1 VFSFAIA
8 YIIAI
13 ASLARKAAKPTCK
26 SHHRKIVIFGTD
38 TDPKKH
44 SSIVESCGGCVT
56 KPLPLINA
64 AACVFP
70 EEDQAMALLKRHGE
84 VKWIEDDT
92 VFAIVGIPVPH
103 VKECTR
109 CFGGKGP
116 GFSTQETP
124 WGVARIGA
132 PSAWAHVTGKGVRV
146 GVVDTGVNMSHL
158 DLAGNVKAGFDAIS
172 ETEGVED
179 DNGHGTHVAGIIA
192 AADNGFGVV
201 GVAPEAHIYAAKS
214 FDSKGKGMAS
224 DIIQGIAWC
233 MEQGVRVI
241 NMSFGTVD
249 SGKALELA
257 ISKAAE
263 AGILLVA
270 ASGNTGGQNS
280 VLYPARDPH
289 VVAVAASTK
298 DDQIAAFSSSGPE
311 VDITGPG
318 TDVYSTYT
326 GQRYKTLSGTSM
338 ACPHV
343 TGVAALVLS
352 GVPDLSAKEVE
363 GLICETATVITGF
376 PREQQ
381 GAGLVSAGA
390 AVASVIKNRL

>member
-1 VFSFAIA
+1 MFSVVIA
-8 YIIAI
+8 YVIAL
-13 ASLARKAAKPTCK
+13 ASLARRAVKPTDD
-26 SHHRKIVIFGTD
+26 SHHRKIVIFDAD
-38 TDPKKH
+38 TDLKEH
-44 SSIVESCGGCVT
+44 NSIVKSCGGCV
-56 KPLPLINA
+56 KKALPLINA

-70 EEDQAMALLKRHGE
+70 EEDQAMALLARHGE

-92 VFAIVGIPVPH
+92 VFAIVDTPAPNAREYV
-103 VKECTR
+103 R
-109 CFGGKGP
+109 CFGVRRP
-116 GFSTQETP
+116 GFSTQRIS
-124 WGVARIGA
+124 WGVTRIDA
-132 PSAWAHVTGKGVRV
+132 PSAWAHATGKGVRV
-146 GVVDTGVNMSHL
+146 GVVDTGVNMSHP
-158 DLAGNVKAGFDAIS
+158 DLAENVKAGFDAIS
-172 ETEGVED
+172 ETEGVGD

-192 AADNGFGVV
+192 ALDNGFGVV
-201 GVAPEAHIYAAKS
+201 GVAPEAHMYAVKA

-233 MEQGVRVI
+233 IDQDVRII

-270 ASGNTGGQNS
+270 ASGNTGGQNT

-289 VVAVAASTK
+289 VVAVAASTE

-311 VDITGPG
+311 VDIAGPG

-352 GVPDLSAKEVE
+352 AVPRLSAKEVE
-363 GLICETATVITGF
+363 GHICETATAISGF

-381 GAGLVSAGA
+381 GAGLVNAEA
-390 AVASVIKNRL
+390 AVASAVKNRP